1 MAENGSRNTVCV
13 VGGGIAG
20 LSAAVFLAEKGFKV
34 TLVEASPKLGGRTYS
49 FFDKKFGGVIDNGQH
64 ILASWYN
71 DTFKLLKTIGSLDK
85 LSFQKQLN
93 VEFADIE
100 GTRYSLK
107 ASNLPP
113 PLHLAGGI
121 MGYKALNL
129 SDKLSLIKLVN
140 GIKKSKWTDSE
151 LSGINTD
158 KFFEKTNQTHGVIQK
173 FWEPFIVAVFNARP
187 ERTSALLFSQMI
199 KRGFIDKGGS
209 ELVLPNGF
217 LNEIF
222 SEPAREYLNTKNS
235 IVHVNKAANEFC
247 IKDNKVTSAIF
258 KDNTVF
264 ESDYFVCAVPFFDM
278 PRLFANNY
286 DELFEKRFKLEYSP
300 IVNIHLKFSSHI
312 SEIIGSRFIGLLGTV
327 SQWVFK
333 VKEDQLCVVISAA
346 EKTAEKTKED
356 ITELAIK
363 ELKECIPLLSGIN
376 VVSTRVLKEMRATIV
391 PDADSLNNRPQNR
404 TKIQNLLLAGDWT
417 DTGLPSTIEG
427 AVKSG
432 KRCAEIIEKDKL

>member
-1 MAENGSRNTVCV
+1 MAEIDSGNTVCV

-20 LSAAVFLAEKGFKV
+20 FSAAVFLAEKGFKV

-49 FFDKKFGGVIDNGQH
+49 FFDKNFGGVIDNGQH
-64 ILASWYN
+64 ILASWYA
-71 DTFKLLKTIGSLDK
+71 DTFRLLKTIGSFDK

-100 GTRYSLK
+100 GNRFSLK

-121 MGYKALNL
+121 MGYKAIGLN
-129 SDKLSLIKLVN
+129 DKLSLIRLVN

-158 KFFEKTNQTHGVIQK
+158 RFFELTGQTEGVIEK
-173 FWEPFIVAVFNARP
+173 FWKPFIIAVFNAEP
-187 ERTSALLFSQMI
+187 QNTSALLFAQMI

-217 LNEIF
+217 LNELF
-222 SEPAREYLNTKNS
+222 SDPARSYLNAKNS
-235 IVHVNKAANEFC
+235 VVHTNKSVSEFC
-247 IKDNKVTSAIF
+247 IKENKVTSIIF
-258 KDNTVF
+258 EDSTEL
-264 ESDYFVCAVPFFDM
+264 ESDYFVCAVPFFEV
-278 PRLFANNY
+278 PRLFANNFS
-286 DELFEKRFKLEYSP
+286 EVFEKSFELKFSP
-300 IVNIHLKFSSHI
+300 IVNVHLKFNSDI
-312 SEIIGSRFIGLLGTV
+312 SGILGGRFIGLLGTV
-327 SQWVFK
+327 SQWLFK
-333 VKEDQLCVVISAA
+333 VKEDQVCVVISAA
-346 EKTAEKTKED
+346 KETAELTKES
-356 ITELAIK
+356 ITELAVDEIRQ
-363 ELKECIPLLSGIN
+363 CIPLLN
-376 VVSTRVLKEMRATIV
+376 RLEVTATRVLKEMRATIV

-432 KRCAEIIEKDKL
+432 KRCAEIIEKDK